1 MKQQQAATPTPA
13 SASYLTETLACRE
26 TAMNSYCRLFARGFF
41 PILVEQPDGMFRV
54 CLSTDERR

>member
-1 MKQQQAATPTPA
+1 MKQEQTACSA
-13 SASYLTETLACRE
+13 SISSSYLTETLACRE
-26 TAMNSYCRLFARGFF
+26 SALNSYCRLFARGFF